1 MRVRISNDLIHWVR
15 FFLTGIAETAAK
27 GRDVFRQILTLRT
40 EMEQQVRQ
48 LGKRA
53 PNALLMLNVLYR
65 KPVVCAADIE
75 TALSVST
82 PTANALIRDFERLG
96 ILKEITGQR
105 RGRSF
110 IFDRYLRLFVS

>member
-1 MRVRISNDLIHWVR
+1 
-15 FFLTGIAETAAK
+15 
-27 GRDVFRQILTLRT
+27 
-40 EMEQQVRQ
+40 
-48 LGKRA
+48 
-53 PNALLMLNVLYR
+53 MLNVLYR
-65 KPVVCAADIE
+65 KTLVCAADIE

-110 IFDRYLRLFVS
+110 MFDHYLRLFVS